1 MIILLSIFV
10 ALVALVAL
18 WLLVMAGQTAK
29 LARKAERLVPP
40 PETFVKI
47 STGRVA
53 YTDDGPKDAQT
64 VLMVHGLGGQM
75 RSLTLPLVPLLAEEF
90 RVIAID
96 RPGMGYSDR
105 PESAPADIAA
115 QAGYVEEVIDALGLA
130 RPIVLGH
137 SLGGAISAGL
147 ALRAPGKV
155 GALALIA
162 PLLVP
167 STKSVA
173 AFSGLAVTKPWARR
187 LIARTLAVPASVKTA
202 AAGRAEI
209 FGPEAVPDSYDV
221 AGGGQLTF
229 RPKSFLNT
237 SRDYVSVP
245 ISLPTQ
251 SKRYDE
257 ITCPVIV
264 LYGDQDRILDVAEQ
278 GRGVAERYPY
288 FELRE
293 IAGAGHM
300 LPITR
305 AEDTA
310 KVVRDLAAKL

>member
-1 MIILLSIFV
+1 MITFLSIIA

-18 WLLVMAGQTAK
+18 WLLAMAGQTQK
-29 LARKAERLVPP
+29 LARNAERLVPP
-40 PETFVKI
+40 PDTFVSI
-47 STGRVA
+47 STGHVA
-53 YTDDGPKDAQT
+53 YSDDGPKDAQP

-75 RSLTLPLVPLLAEEF
+75 RSLTMSLVPLLAEDF

-115 QAGYVEEVIDALGLA
+115 QAGYVEEVIDALGLT

-147 ALRAPGKV
+147 ALRAPEKV

-173 AFSGLAVTKPWARR
+173 AFSGLAVTKPWLRR
-187 LIARTLAVPASVKTA
+187 LIAQTIAVPASVKNA
-202 AAGRAEI
+202 PLGRAEI
-209 FGPEAVPDSYDV
+209 FGPEAVPDSYDI

-229 RPKSFLNT
+229 RPKSFFNT

-245 ISLPTQ
+245 VALPAQ
-251 SKRYDE
+251 SKRYGE

-264 LYGDQDRILDVAEQ
+264 LYGDEDRILSVEEQ
-278 GRGVAERYPY
+278 GRGVAQRYAH

-305 AEDTA
+305 ADDTA